1 MWYILKRR
9 MLKLLLPKN
18 IQLNWGPDFIK
29 VEGPLGCIIKKR
41 SNFFLAEKDRFL
53 YLWATDEHINQESFY
68 LAMIK
73 NIILGVSKGY
83 RHRLKLVGV
92 GFKASIKEKTLI
104 LKIGFSHEVT
114 YVLPKDITCI
124 VSKVKGSYLLLKG
137 IEKDRVQQIAK
148 EIRSLRKPDAYK
160 GKGIHY
166 QKEILNLKKGKRDG
180 K

>member
-1 MWYILKRR
+1 M
-9 MLKLLLPKN
+9 
-18 IQLNWGPDFIK
+18 
-29 VEGPLGCIIKKR
+29 
-41 SNFFLAEKDRFL
+41 
-53 YLWATDEHINQESFY
+53 
-68 LAMIK
+68 
-73 NIILGVSKGY
+73 
-83 RHRLKLVGV
+83 
-92 GFKASIKEKTLI
+92 I
-104 LKIGFSHEVT
+104 LKIGFSHEIS
-114 YVLPKDITCI
+114 YILPKDITCI